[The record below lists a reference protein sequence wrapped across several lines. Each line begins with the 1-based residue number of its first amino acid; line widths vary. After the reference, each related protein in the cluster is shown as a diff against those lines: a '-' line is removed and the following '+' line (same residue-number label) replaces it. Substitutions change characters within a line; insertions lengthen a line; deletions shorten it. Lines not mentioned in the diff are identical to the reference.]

1 MKFYDIDVLAKKYG
15 GGNKYL
21 ATSLIAESACRLSEK
36 RNSGG
41 NETEK
46 EKYLS
51 EVLSRFDSGVDIEKL
66 IQEDVSQENASQE
79 NVSQE
84 NVSQE
89 NVSQEDV
96 PNDGLFLQNE
106 LIIKAVDE

>member
-36 RNSGG
+36 RNIDE
-41 NETEK
+41 NNPEK

-51 EVLSRFDSGVDIEKL
+51 EVLAHFDKGVDIKIV
-66 IQEDVSQENASQE
+66 IQDDVPQENNPVVNST
-79 NVSQE
+79 
-84 NVSQE
+84 
-89 NVSQEDV
+89 
-96 PNDGLFLQNE
+96 NE
-106 LIIKAVDE
+106 

>member
-36 RNSGG
+36 RNPDE
-41 NETEK
+41 NDPEK

-51 EVLSRFDSGVDIEKL
+51 EVLAYFDKGVDVEQMLHEEASKEEVPQEETSIE
-66 IQEDVSQENASQE
+66 
-79 NVSQE
+79 
-84 NVSQE
+84 
-89 NVSQEDV
+89 
-96 PNDGLFLQNE
+96 DGLILF
-106 LIIKAVDE
+106 KTADE

>member
-36 RNSGG
+36 KNPDE
-41 NETEK
+41 NDPEK

-51 EVLSRFDSGVDIEKL
+51 EVLAHFDKGVDIEQILHEEAPKEEVP
-66 IQEDVSQENASQE
+66 QEEISL
-79 NVSQE
+79 
-84 NVSQE
+84 
-89 NVSQEDV
+89 EDGFIV
-96 PNDGLFLQNE
+96 
-106 LIIKAVDE
+106 KTADE

>member
-36 RNSGG
+36 RNPDD
-41 NETEK
+41 NDPEK

-51 EVLSRFDSGVDIEKL
+51 EILAQFDKGVEIERIIHEEVSHEEISPEEVLF
-66 IQEDVSQENASQE
+66 ENDLVV
-79 NVSQE
+79 NTT
-84 NVSQE
+84 
-89 NVSQEDV
+89 
-96 PNDGLFLQNE
+96 
-106 LIIKAVDE
+106 DE